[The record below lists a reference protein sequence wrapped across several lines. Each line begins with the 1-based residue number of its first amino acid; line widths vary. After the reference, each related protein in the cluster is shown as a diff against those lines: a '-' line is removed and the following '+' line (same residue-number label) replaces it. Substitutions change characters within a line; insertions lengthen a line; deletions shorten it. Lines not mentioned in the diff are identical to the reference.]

1 MRRIILILAGL
12 AALAAA
18 AVAGPGAT
26 AGEQSAGDRDAAGGP
41 APKAARTR
49 TVSVRDNAFRP
60 RRLTVRRRDVVRF
73 VWRGTDNPH
82 NVTAQGRSSR
92 TTSRSGYVYRRR
104 FSRTTRVICT
114 IHPDTM
120 RMTIRVRR

>member
-1 MRRIILILAGL
+1 MRRIIVILAGL

-18 AVAGPGAT
+18 VAGPGVS
-26 AGEQSAGDRDAAGGP
+26 AGERSAGDRNAADAP
-41 APKAARTR
+41 TPKAARTR
-49 TVSVRDNAFRP
+49 TVSVRDNVFRP

-73 VWRGTDNPH
+73 VWRRTRNPH
-82 NVTAQGRSSR
+82 NVTARGRASR

-114 IHPDTM
+114 VHPDTM
-120 RMTIRVRR
+120 RLTVRVRR

>member
-26 AGEQSAGDRDAAGGP
+26 AGEQSAGDRDAAGP

-82 NVTAQGRSSR
+82 NVTARGRSSR